1 MPESETTSVA
11 LAEENSQ
18 KHILEDGKNSSS
30 RQSSPLAQNLP
41 APQANSLAQQIKN
54 SFSSLV
60 QRARNF
66 KCTKYFLLELERTLF
81 ALLFFISC
89 TVFMVSCQMLSD
101 WLFQKALD
109 SKTSTIAF
117 HPLRDFGFAILPD
130 LSRIP
135 KLPDYLLEAFMGLMI
150 LFNIIMRD
158 KKGNLLKYGSI
169 VLLRRILFIIGF
181 VYLLRG
187 FCFFVTSLPNPN
199 STCTLQYPRGGVGS
213 YFMLL
218 LRMVSGSV
226 TACTDN
232 IYSGHTSWVIVCLM
246 TFHIYQSRIW
256 IIICAYLMAFTV
268 LFAIISTHL
277 HYTVDVIVAIIVS
290 SSIYLSYHYLVLLA
304 LDDIYFNKKLGH
316 SPYSLAGFS
325 WQERNKM
332 MKMLKNVLIRT
343 IRWCDGI
350 DIRTKYAPTFL
361 VHFGHVNVDSEGF
374 YLGQDEASSVAF
386 TATVKDL
393 SQPSSSTAHL
403 FQRENM
409 NESV

>member
-1 MPESETTSVA
+1 MRQETQFCS
-11 LAEENSQ
+11 NQ
-18 KHILEDGKNSSS
+18 
-30 RQSSPLAQNLP
+30 
-41 APQANSLAQQIKN
+41 PQATQPKENI
-54 SFSSLV
+54 FSRLIHTV
-60 QRARNF
+60 KNF
-66 KCTKYFLLELERTLF
+66 KCTKYFLLEVQRTVF
-81 ALLFFISC
+81 SLLFFLCC
-89 TVFMVSCQMLSD
+89 TIFMVSCQMLSD
-101 WLFQKALD
+101 WLFAKALK
-109 SKTSTIAF
+109 SPQNASEMSIL
-117 HPLRDFGFAILPD
+117 PLRDFGFAVLPN

-135 KLPDYLLEAFMGLMI
+135 KLPDYLLEAFMGLII
-150 LFNIIMRD
+150 LFNIVVRD
-158 KKGNLLKYGSI
+158 KKGNLLKYGSL

-199 STCTLQYPRGGVGS
+199 STCTLQYPREGVGS
-213 YFMLL
+213 YFLLL
-218 LRMVSGSV
+218 LRMITGSV

-232 IYSGHTSWVIVCLM
+232 IYSGHTSRVVVCLL

-256 IIICAYLMAFTV
+256 IIICAYFLAGTV
-268 LFAIISTHL
+268 LFAIVSTHL

-350 DIRTKYAPTFL
+350 DIRSRFAPTFL
-361 VHFGHVNVDSEGF
+361 VNFGNPNVEADGF
-374 YLGQDEASSVAF
+374 WVQEQDESAAVILSSRL
-386 TATVKDL
+386 TDKGLLEL
-393 SQPSSSTAHL
+393 SKPSSSTSNTNQLPNENHL
-403 FQRENM
+403 A
-409 NESV
+409 V